1 MLDIGMTLYML
12 KEIYG
17 TELPALVNVSASGR
31 VVRYML
37 VLIIYGQIKGV
48 GYYMLLNKKA

>member
-37 VLIIYGQIKGV
+37 VLII
-48 GYYMLLNKKA
+48 